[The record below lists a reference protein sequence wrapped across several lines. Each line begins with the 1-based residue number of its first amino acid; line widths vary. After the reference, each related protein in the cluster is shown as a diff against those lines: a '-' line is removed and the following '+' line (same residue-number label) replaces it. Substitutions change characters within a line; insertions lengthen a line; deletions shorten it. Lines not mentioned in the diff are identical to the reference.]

1 MTKITDLSALT
12 GATVDSANDVIPMV
26 DVSATGAAR
35 NKKMTF
41 DEFIAAYATKS
52 PQFTAVNIGHATD
65 TTVARASAG
74 DISVEGNIV
83 YRAGGADVPLTD
95 GGTGSSTAAGA
106 RTNLGATTAGAN
118 IFTLANPSAITFL
131 RVNADN
137 TVDALSAAAFRT
149 AIGAG
154 TGTGSGD
161 LLSTNNLSDVANAAT
176 AGANLRPVEHIQ
188 IACSDESTA
197 ITTGTAKVTF
207 RMPYAFTVTDVRA
220 SVNTAPTGSTILI
233 DINEGGTTILS
244 TKLMIDASE
253 KTSTT
258 AATPAVISDSSLADD
273 AEITIDFDQVG
284 STIAGKGVKVILIGH
299 RT

>member
-1 MTKITDLSALT
+1 MASGLISGYLGEGLTADRPATPDIGSGTIAVYYSTDDLEVSIYAGGGWHENVL
-12 GATVDSANDVIPMV
+12 GAGAGDMLAANNLD
-26 DVSATGAAR
+26 DLVSAT
-35 NKKMTF
+35 
-41 DEFIAAYATKS
+41 
-52 PQFTAVNIGHATD
+52 TA
-65 TTVARASAG
+65 
-74 DISVEGNIV
+74 
-83 YRAGGADVPLTD
+83 L
-95 GGTGSSTAAGA
+95 
-106 RTNLGATTAGAN
+106 TNLGLSANGKSLVTAAN
-118 IFTLANPSAITFL
+118 YAAMKTLLGLVIGTDVQAYSAVLANVASSTY
-131 RVNADN
+131 
-137 TVDALSAAAFRT
+137 DAALKP
-149 AIGAG
+149 
-154 TGTGSGD
+154 
-161 LLSTNNLSDVANAAT
+161 L
-176 AGANLRPVEHIQ
+176 EHIQ

-233 DINEGGTTILS
+233 DINEAGTTILS

-258 AATPAVISDSSLADD
+258 AATPYVISDASLADD